1 MNGTS
6 LESVSTNQEERMR
19 RVCLIFVTALLAT
32 ACWGQEHQSANI
44 SQGSRTITGCVAIG
58 SPGYVLKTD
67 DGSTLQLRAGTD
79 LGQYMGKRVEIQTSW
94 TQTGVAIAAP
104 GDPTGA
110 TPAAAGAGGQA
121 PVNKEFA
128 GDVHL
133 KFKGKVLGDCIGG
146 KK

>member
-1 MNGTS
+1 
-6 LESVSTNQEERMR
+6 MR
-19 RVCLIFVTALLAT
+19 RVCLIFVTVLLVT
-32 ACWGQEHQSANI
+32 ACWGQEHQQANI

-67 DGSTLQLRAGTD
+67 DGTTLQLRAGTD
-79 LGQYMGKRVEIQTSW
+79 LGAYMGKRVEIQTSW

-104 GDPTGA
+104 GDPAGGTS
-110 TPAAAGAGGQA
+110 AAAGAGGQTA
-121 PVNKEFA
+121 ASNEFA

-133 KFKGKVLGDCIGG
+133 KFKGKVLGDCLPG